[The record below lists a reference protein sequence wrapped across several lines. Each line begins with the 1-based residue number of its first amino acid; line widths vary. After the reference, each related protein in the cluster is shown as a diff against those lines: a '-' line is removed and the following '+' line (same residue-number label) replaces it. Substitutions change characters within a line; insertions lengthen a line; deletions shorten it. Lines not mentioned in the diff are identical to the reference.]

1 MNKTELLT
9 AMAEASGLA
18 KKDCDA
24 ALSAFIDTVEAALK
38 SGDKVQLV
46 GFGTFEA
53 KERAART
60 GKNPATGAPIAIAAS
75 KAPVFKAGK
84 AFKDSIQEYLTAR
97 GEPSRCFFI
106 SGRKLPSPWRGRHF
120 PAPPSYP
127 SAPTGHPHG

>member
-60 GKNPATGAPIAIAAS
+60 GKNPATGAKSPLPRLRSLRPAKRS
-75 KAPVFKAGK
+75 RTVF
-84 AFKDSIQEYLTAR
+84 SNT
-97 GEPSRCFFI
+97 
-106 SGRKLPSPWRGRHF
+106 
-120 PAPPSYP
+120 
-127 SAPTGHPHG
+127 

>member
-53 KERAART
+53 KERCCPPPVKTRPPAA
-60 GKNPATGAPIAIAAS
+60 I
-75 KAPVFKAGK
+75 
-84 AFKDSIQEYLTAR
+84 
-97 GEPSRCFFI
+97 
-106 SGRKLPSPWRGRHF
+106 
-120 PAPPSYP
+120 
-127 SAPTGHPHG
+127 